1 MWVIPVL
8 YLSER
13 QHRTI
18 YTLQL
23 SCDLEFKQQVLYLK
37 RMTGSTAL
45 VPLIQNYDTYIL
57 HVRTLLSLCGPLR
70 CLIQVGLAWPVSSFH
85 DCRKNKLSLSPAPDF
100 SYLITPGAS
109 PFSSHILNSLPHP
122 LRCLLFLFFL
132 CLLLAAVRVRHI
144 GITFFSSFFNN
155 LNHAVFR
162 TLGFEPR
169 RGCCCGLCR

>member
-1 MWVIPVL
+1 MWIIPVL

-122 LRCLLFLFFL
+122 LRCLLFLFF
-132 CLLLAAVRVRHI
+132 
-144 GITFFSSFFNN
+144 FFVSAFSCRESSAYWDHFLFF
-155 LNHAVFR
+155 F
-162 TLGFEPR
+162 FQQPES
-169 RGCCCGLCR
+169 CGLSHPGF